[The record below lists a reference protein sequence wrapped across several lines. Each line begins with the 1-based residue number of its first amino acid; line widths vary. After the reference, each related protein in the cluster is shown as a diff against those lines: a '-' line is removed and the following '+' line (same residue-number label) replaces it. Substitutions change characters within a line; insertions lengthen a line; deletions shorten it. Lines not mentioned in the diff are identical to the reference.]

1 MLIIETS
8 AAGEDTTSC
17 TASSM
22 STVDSSSRS
31 QHWDGSS
38 KKEKSDITS
47 HNTPHSK
54 GGGSHGT
61 NSSTDPTV
69 QASRGERTTSNARVH
84 PKAEL
89 KNNEKQMSNSNHASS
104 KSHDRKRKASNED
117 DESEDTWTE
126 HKSSSGRIYFY
137 NKRLDKSQWEKPSKG
152 TVKKLK
158 TQDTKVPASSS
169 SRSTSSTQHG
179 SGTHASS
186 SSSKSHSHSAHK
198 GGGTHHS
205 SSSHHHHHRDSRDV
219 SGPGGQS
226 NVHHHHHQSEYN
238 TTPRRKTDKRPLS
251 SSHASKANKSLT
263 EGGVAGISSPPT
275 TKPPSNT
282 LSPLPQTPTSSRS
295 LVGGVPVTPDNNMM
309 IPPHILAS
317 YMGVVDPI
325 GPKTP
330 IQTYPSGWV
339 GTGTGT
345 PEVHPL
351 QRAILIQNQY
361 TTQGYQVSPHQQVIS
376 SVPTTPV
383 QQHQSFPPPPPPPP
397 PPSSSVH
404 IPNAPSMN
412 PQNVLMGYQST
423 PGGGGV
429 YHYETRQQVPISSQ
443 KLKVPMSRL
452 GAWPRPET
460 DFPDPASLKPLPQL
474 PSNDFY
480 SFGLVQSW
488 SSSIEPIN
496 KQMDSSQTESLSR
509 TTVDVAYH
517 CGQLAKN
524 LLALECCRMKAVSRR
539 TRLNDLMKTI
549 DDIEKR

>member
-238 TTPRRKTDKRPLS
+238 TTPRRKTDKRPSLS

-263 EGGVAGISSPPT
+263 
-275 TKPPSNT
+275 
-282 LSPLPQTPTSSRS
+282 
-295 LVGGVPVTPDNNMM
+295 
-309 IPPHILAS
+309 AS